1 MIPVQERH
9 DKKPICRGGFLP
21 GNLHQNMTQMAKQF
35 FNMIAS
41 EEGTACILLYG
52 DIGSGTDEIRS
63 SDIVRE
69 FLELTALYKKVDI
82 RINSMGGDV
91 FAGLAIFNALRNSG
105 SDITLYIDGV
115 AASIASVIASCG
127 KPVYASRYARLVV
140 HSVSG
145 GCYGNKEDHK
155 RCINELES
163 LEETLADIYSAKSG
177 KDREEIKNS
186 FFDGKD
192 HWFTAEEALK
202 EGLIDGIYDTEPV
215 EEASSPEEIYH
226 VFQNRLKPNPN
237 TMFTDELR
245 KRPSFANLA
254 SDEEMLRH
262 IGHLETEA
270 GRVSGLTAQI
280 TELQSSLQTYKDKE
294 EKEAEAKRNALV
306 DAAVKDGRIRENQRK
321 MYQDLLVSDPENAE
335 AVLKSLKPSRRVL
348 DDIQTTQEGE
358 TSAWENR
365 MKQIKDNL
373 KS

>member
-1 MIPVQERH
+1 MIPVRERH
-9 DKKPICRGGFLP
+9 DKKTICRGGFLP

-41 EEGTACILLYG
+41 EDGTACILLYG
-52 DIGSGTDEIRS
+52 DIGCGTDEIRS
-63 SDIVRE
+63 SEIVRE
-69 FLELTALYKKVDI
+69 LMELTSLYKNVDI

-105 SDITLYIDGV
+105 SNITLYIDGV

-177 KDREEIKNS
+177 KDREEIKSS

-202 EGLIDGIYDTEPV
+202 E
-215 EEASSPEEIYH
+215 A
-226 VFQNRLKPNPN
+226 
-237 TMFTDELR
+237 
-245 KRPSFANLA
+245 
-254 SDEEMLRH
+254 
-262 IGHLETEA
+262 
-270 GRVSGLTAQI
+270 
-280 TELQSSLQTYKDKE
+280 
-294 EKEAEAKRNALV
+294 
-306 DAAVKDGRIRENQRK
+306 
-321 MYQDLLVSDPENAE
+321 
-335 AVLKSLKPSRRVL
+335 
-348 DDIQTTQEGE
+348 
-358 TSAWENR
+358 
-365 MKQIKDNL
+365 
-373 KS
+373 